1 MNQDDEVNIPYNVGV
16 AKSETPITG
25 FTDSRYHSS
34 ETIHRVA
41 IITGLSGVRLNE
53 SFFSNA
59 TRNIDKISTNI
70 GFIASDT
77 KLNNIGNPVYVF
89 PPAPKSFHE
98 LENPEELYIWRWITL
113 DAPDL
118 VIELVETTK
127 NETCVQSIGLP
138 EADKFQFIDSSCEE
152 DNSLLAALASGLGP
166 TPGSIPGI
174 RITTQNDNA
183 NEILKQIIEKISR
196 TKPTP
201 SEASLQLQNQNRR
214 NAKEVSNKL
223 AQVYG
228 FKLDQ
233 PINYVQGVAISG
245 RLRLRAIDNDYPDPV
260 GDITTLVDFLTKDE
274 EFDKNNNSGPNLAAM
289 CWTEELYESSNDT
302 KWKELLIKA
311 ANTYEK
317 VPKGISPKPCHPDF
331 GCEDMFFISAILGR
345 AFKVTDD
352 ISYVNAFVD
361 FLLEAEVQQDDGLF
375 WHSRTPPYVWGR
387 GNGFSALAYS
397 EALTYMPNN
406 YPRRKQI
413 LDIHTRHLAGMINN
427 QLPNG
432 TWSQLIDLPGTY
444 QELSVTCMVGY
455 ALARGIRKGW
465 LDNSFMPALEKTW
478 SAAKKRISDNGDL
491 VDVCSGT
498 GFQQKR
504 SDYIYRKAEYG
515 YDDRGGSM
523 AIWFSTEMALLEG
536 NN

>member
-1 MNQDDEVNIPYNVGV
+1 
-16 AKSETPITG
+16 
-25 FTDSRYHSS
+25 
-34 ETIHRVA
+34 
-41 IITGLSGVRLNE
+41 
-53 SFFSNA
+53 
-59 TRNIDKISTNI
+59 
-70 GFIASDT
+70 
-77 KLNNIGNPVYVF
+77 
-89 PPAPKSFHE
+89 
-98 LENPEELYIWRWITL
+98 
-113 DAPDL
+113 
-118 VIELVETTK
+118 
-127 NETCVQSIGLP
+127 
-138 EADKFQFIDSSCEE
+138 
-152 DNSLLAALASGLGP
+152 
-166 TPGSIPGI
+166 
-174 RITTQNDNA
+174 
-183 NEILKQIIEKISR
+183 
-196 TKPTP
+196 
-201 SEASLQLQNQNRR
+201 
-214 NAKEVSNKL
+214 
-223 AQVYG
+223 
-228 FKLDQ
+228 
-233 PINYVQGVAISG
+233 VAISG
-245 RLRLRAIDNDYPDPV
+245 RLRLRAIDDDYPDPAE
-260 GDITTLVDFLTKDE
+260 DITTLVNFLTKDE
-274 EFDKNNNSGPNLAAM
+274 GFDKNSNSGPNLAAM

-345 AFKVTDD
+345 AFKATDD

-361 FLLEAEVQQDDGLF
+361 FLLEAKVQQDDGLF
-375 WHSRTPPYVWGR
+375 WHSRTTPYFWGR

-406 YPRRKQI
+406 YPQRKQI

-465 LDNSFMPALEKTW
+465 LDKSFIPALEKTW

-523 AIWFSTEMALLEG
+523 AIWFSTEMALLEE